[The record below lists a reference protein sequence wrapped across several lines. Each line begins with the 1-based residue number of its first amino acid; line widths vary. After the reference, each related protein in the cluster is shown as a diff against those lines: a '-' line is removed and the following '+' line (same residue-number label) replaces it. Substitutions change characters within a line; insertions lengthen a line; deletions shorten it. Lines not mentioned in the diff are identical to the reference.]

1 MKVISENQYIHVQ
14 KNKKKSDDAKDLIK
28 RIDAVIL
35 TEDVVFDTYPQIV
48 AKLKEFLERDGVT
61 REMMSKVL
69 GISSASLLKF
79 LSEEYMKSIGDKTNK
94 LVYLFLEKLRILEEK
109 DKSEHRLKNE
119 KENPTGCHYYHDA
132 TRAKAVTTAGCK
144 SRQNGTTKKEC
155 SEVGCT

>member
-1 MKVISENQYIHVQ
+1 MEN
-14 KNKKKSDDAKDLIK
+14 
-28 RIDAVIL
+28 
-35 TEDVVFDTYPQIV
+35 
-48 AKLKEFLERDGVT
+48 EFLERDGVT

-119 KENPTGCHYYHDA
+119 KENPTGYHYHVLLVP
-132 TRAKAVTTAGCK
+132 KISLLK
-144 SRQNGTTKKEC
+144 MSRPRM
-155 SEVGCT
+155 